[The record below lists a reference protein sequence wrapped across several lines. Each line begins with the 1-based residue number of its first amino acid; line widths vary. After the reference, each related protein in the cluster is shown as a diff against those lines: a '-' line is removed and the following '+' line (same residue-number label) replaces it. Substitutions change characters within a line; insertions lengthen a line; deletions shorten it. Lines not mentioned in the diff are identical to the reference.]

1 MKRCIQCGQTLTDET
16 RFCFKCGGGNFEP
29 VAEAGGYQQPT
40 YQQPVINT
48 YIQQPG
54 YQVQPGYVNNEPA
67 TVGNFLIFFLLMLVP
82 IFNLIYLIMVAVGG
96 PRYKR
101 SMTSFAR
108 AALIWAAIMVG
119 LYIILIL
126 IFGAAFLSVFSGGG
140 YYYY

>member
-1 MKRCIQCGQTLTDET
+1 VKRCIQCGQTLTDET

-54 YQVQPGYVNNEPA
+54 YQTQPVYANNEPV
-67 TVGNFLIFFLLMLVP
+67 TVGNFMIFFLLMLIPV
-82 IFNLIYLIMVAVGG
+82 FNIIYLIMVAVGG

-101 SMTSFAR
+101 SLTNFVR
-108 AALIWAAIMVG
+108 AAILWGVIIGVLYG
-119 LYIILIL
+119 LLML
-126 IFGAAFLSVFSGGG
+126 IFGVALVNLFGGGG
-140 YYYY
+140 YYY

>member
-29 VAEAGGYQQPT
+29 TADAGGYKPPT

-48 YIQQPG
+48 YIQQPA
-54 YQVQPGYVNNEPA
+54 YQAQPAYVNNEPA

-82 IFNLIYLIMVAVGG
+82 IFNLVYLIIVAVGG

-108 AALIWAAIMVG
+108 ALLIWAAIMIG
-119 LYIILIL
+119 LYVILIL
-126 IFGAAFLSVFSGGG
+126 IFGVAFWSFLGGG
-140 YYYY
+140 YYY